1 MDISRQN
8 KSASKPRGTTS
19 VSTRETRVTMLS
31 CLTVKP
37 YLLRHFFEKKMV
49 VERNSWAVSKG
60 KEEERKKKIQ

>member
-19 VSTRETRVTMLS
+19 VSARERRVTMLS

-49 VERNSWAVSKG
+49 VERNSG